1 MRLFRISSV
10 LAWAVALCSCSLGSG
25 PTDHAPLVAISA
37 PQADAAVG
45 GIVGIDVAAADD
57 NRVAKVRILV
67 DGTQLGTDFF
77 FGPFHVTWN
86 TTLLANGTAHTIR
99 GEATDDAGNVGSA
112 EIHVTI
118 QNGPQSPAWQRVSRI
133 P

>member
-1 MRLFRISSV
+1 MHLLRTTSLFAGA
-10 LAWAVALCSCSLGSG
+10 LALCSCSLGSG
-25 PTDHAPLVAISA
+25 PTDRPPLVAISS
-37 PQADAAVG
+37 PQANAAVG
-45 GIVGIDVAAADD
+45 GIVSIDVAAADD

-67 DGTQLGTDFF
+67 NGTQLGTDFF

-86 TTLLANGTAHTIR
+86 TTLLANGTSHTIR

-112 EIHVTI
+112 EIQVTI
-118 QNGPQSPAWQRVSRI
+118 QNGPQSPTWQRVSRV